1 MLARKSF
8 SAVERSDKKPNDC
21 APTRKVN
28 TASVVSGSANS
39 KGLKARTATQCSNTT
54 FSDAYS
60 KGLIPCKLLH
70 GSVSNKLGW
79 SVESLGELSFDPLLV
94 NFFEGLVDTRH
105 PYAFLV
111 AQGNT
116 HFTIYSFLFRNSTA
130 SELSWRVRKD
140 LPPLARVGQATEER
154 AWIKRKVCGL
164 VITKG
169 SFQIGADF
177 GNESVRNSSKCIAS
191 ASLEN
196 AQQEDEDWYA
206 FFIFVTFSQ
215 ETKSPR
221 L

>member
-111 AQGNT
+111 AQG
-116 HFTIYSFLFRNSTA
+116 IPQLLSSPGAYEKICPLLPALVKPLRNGLGS
-130 SELSWRVRKD
+130 SEKSVVLLSLKVLSKLAQILEMKVSGILPSV
-140 LPPLARVGQATEER
+140 LPPLA
-154 AWIKRKVCGL
+154 
-164 VITKG
+164 
-169 SFQIGADF
+169 
-177 GNESVRNSSKCIAS
+177 SKMHNKKMKI
-191 ASLEN
+191 
-196 AQQEDEDWYA
+196 
-206 FFIFVTFSQ
+206 
-215 ETKSPR
+215 
-221 L
+221 